1 MPKQKVEANKRYKA
15 RAMKLY
21 NTLTRKVEEFEPL
34 HPPKVG
40 LYTCGPTVY
49 DYEHIGHGR
58 KYVYDDILKR
68 TLSYFE
74 YEVKHVQNVTDVGHL
89 VSDADEGEDKLEKG
103 ARKHGLTVWEVVD
116 FFTKHFYD
124 SMDKFNIQRPNII
137 AKATEH
143 IPAQIKLVSQ
153 LVDKG
158 YAYDTPEA
166 VYFNVSKFK
175 NYGSLDPQK
184 MEEKKVGVRKEV
196 QTGDHKRNPADFALW
211 FKRVGRF
218 KDHIMHWDSPWGAG
232 FPGWHIECSAMSMK
246 YLGSTID
253 IHTGGVD
260 HISVHH
266 PNEIAQSEA
275 VTRRP
280 FVNYWVHHEMLL
292 VDGRKMSKSL
302 GNVYKIEDIIAKG
315 FEPLDLRYLYLTAH
329 YRKQQNFNWEALKS
343 ARTARLR
350 LVKTISQWDSP
361 KIGCAQLE
369 KSFAQAIGDDLNM
382 PEALAVLWE
391 TVNSDYPT
399 GAKHASVLK
408 MDKVLGLQLDKVS
421 YGRLEF
427 KNLPDKIQKLVQKRE
442 EYRKQK
448 EWKQADI
455 LRGEISK
462 HGYEVE
468 DMGASSAVYAKDKSV
483 K

>member
-1 MPKQKVEANKRYKA
+1 
-15 RAMKLY
+15 MKLY
-21 NTLTRKVEEFEPL
+21 NTLSRKIEEFEPL
-34 HPPKVG
+34 NPPKVG

-58 KYVYDDILKR
+58 KYVNDDILTR
-68 TLSYFE
+68 TLSYFN
-74 YEVKHVQNVTDVGHL
+74 YEVNHVQNVTDVGHL

-103 ARKHGLTVWEVVD
+103 AKKHNKSVYEVVD
-116 FFTKHFYD
+116 FFTKHFYR
-124 SMDKFNIQRPNII
+124 SMDMLNIKRPNII

-143 IPAQIKLVSQ
+143 ILAQIKLVSQ
-153 LVDKG
+153 LVDKN

-166 VYFNVSKFK
+166 VYFNVTKFK
-175 NYGSLDPQK
+175 NYGALDPQQ
-184 MEEKKVGVRKEV
+184 MDEKKTAVREEV
-196 QTGDHKRNPADFALW
+196 QTGDHKKNPADFALW

-218 KDHIMHWDSPWGAG
+218 KDHIMHWDSPWGDG
-232 FPGWHIECSAMSMK
+232 FPGWHIECSAMSMQ
-246 YLGSTID
+246 YLGPTLD

-260 HISVHH
+260 HIAVHH
-266 PNEIAQSEA
+266 PNEIAQSEGA
-275 VTRRP
+275 TGRE
-280 FVNYWVHHEMLL
+280 FVKYWVHHEMLL
-292 VDGRKMSKSL
+292 VNGKKMSKSL
-302 GNVYKIEDIIAKG
+302 DNVYKIEDIIEKG

-329 YRKQQNFNWEALKS
+329 YRKQQNFTWEALKS
-343 ARTARLR
+343 VRTTRIRLGK
-350 LVKTISQWDSP
+350 LVSQWDDP
-361 KIGCAQLE
+361 RENGIEELE
-369 KSFAQAIGDDLNM
+369 TKFSLAICNDLNM

-421 YGRLEF
+421 DGRLKL
-427 KNLPDKIQKLVQKRE
+427 KNLPDKIQKLVQKRQ

-455 LRGEISK
+455 LRGEINE

-468 DMGASSAVYAKDKSV
+468 DMGASSAVYAKDRSV
-483 K
+483 NK